1 LNQDSSSKPDS
12 SDDFSAPHILLPE
25 KPTGSIEVAFEVVVV
40 CRENSV
46 LLHPG
51 GYLIT
56 GQRLSEPRDGH
67 ESLLARELKAM
78 VTKRSIVDPLIRPR
92 PSIKFLVET
101 NGGETFW
108 LARRQ
113 ILFELPDWPV
123 SLQISGAHGPR
134 VFDKGTW

>member
-12 SDDFSAPHILLPE
+12 SDEFSAPHIALPD
-25 KPTGSIEVAFEVVVV
+25 KPPASIEVAFEIVVV

-56 GQRLSEPRDGH
+56 GQRLKEQRGGQ
-67 ESLLARELKAM
+67 EALLARELKAM
-78 VTKRSIVDPLIRPR
+78 VRKRAIVDPLIRPR

-101 NGGETFW
+101 NGDESFW

-123 SLQISGAHGPR
+123 SLQISGAHGPP